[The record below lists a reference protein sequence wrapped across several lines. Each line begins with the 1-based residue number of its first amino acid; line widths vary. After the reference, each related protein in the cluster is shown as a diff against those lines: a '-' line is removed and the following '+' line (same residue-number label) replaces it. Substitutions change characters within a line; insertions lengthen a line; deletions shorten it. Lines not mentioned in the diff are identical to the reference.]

1 MYKYTWTPSDFYYIL
16 VLFQNY
22 ILYKHVEMQALPLI
36 FSHAVLPLYA
46 PIHPFTWTPWV
57 EILAVVSSV
66 WMFGPSS
73 EQFELAS
80 VQVNGLALKTAAI
93 SKKNTNTNKKSLS
106 LFRSLSPPS
115 KLWSEHCHIF
125 LFLSLPKKIG
135 YMYMPTLGLTKFK
148 VL

>member
-1 MYKYTWTPSDFYYIL
+1 MFSQDKHKYTWTPVDFYYIP

-57 EILAVVSSV
+57 EILAVVNSV
-66 WMFGPSS
+66 WMLGPSS

-93 SKKNTNTNKKSLS
+93 SKINTKIQTKIISLS
-106 LFRSLSPPS
+106 QTAIKTVFSVQ
-115 KLWSEHCHIF
+115 K
-125 LFLSLPKKIG
+125 
-135 YMYMPTLGLTKFK
+135 TK
-148 VL
+148 